1 MTHFFMFKLK
11 MATGF
16 CVEFL
21 CKTLNIRPQ
30 ILNIFAVYICVIYIF
45 MNIYRG
51 DVEDLPFL
59 VEDLHPPF
67 LPFCIG
73 DVECG

>member
-1 MTHFFMFKLK
+1 MFKLK
-11 MATGF
+11 MATNFG
-16 CVEFL
+16 VEFL
-21 CKTLNIRPQ
+21 CKTLNRNTQ
-30 ILNIFAVYICVIYIF
+30 ILNIFAVYIARIYIF

-59 VEDLHPPF
+59 VEDLPPPF